1 VAMDADEDVD
11 RRCVNCGG
19 SCHNYDI
26 VGSDDHAYA
35 RRMCG
40 RCSLQY
46 QQWQQDEDDDDD
58 DEEGK
63 VERRMCDNC
72 GAICNY
78 LRDGVDHAC
87 YTRRLCATEMLSE
100 LQASFAGRQFR
111 GRAASDLSGELV
123 FCCPRCRHRHY
134 YYYYY
139 YYYYLIV

>member
-1 VAMDADEDVD
+1 MAEVAMDADEDVD
-11 RRCVNCGG
+11 RRRVNCGG
-19 SCHNYDI
+19 SCRNYDI

-78 LRDGVDHAC
+78 LGDGVDHAC
-87 YTRRLCATEMLSE
+87 YTRRLCAVCSRRRCCRSCKRHLSD
-100 LQASFAGRQFR
+100 ANFADEQHQT
-111 GRAASDLSGELV
+111 
-123 FCCPRCRHRHY
+123 CRMS
-134 YYYYY
+134 
-139 YYYYLIV
+139 